1 MLRLKEQLTR
11 TARLATIM
19 FSIHSLY
26 TSPVGNP
33 YATGTD
39 LGVDSNGAL
48 CLQPVFPQNEFYHQL
63 QTRAGNFRNIENFS
77 REPQLELKSI
87 ISPENMES
95 FLSRNSNQ
103 DSRPDNSGVV
113 QCHGNLQSDDKLKDI
128 NDDTI
133 SLQNI
138 VSNRNTIGAG
148 NNTNTMN
155 NNNNNNNSTSSISS
169 SSSNS
174 NNNSPVN
181 QNWEEKP
188 KTSESNN
195 LNNNNNNCNDIGCSS
210 NTNDENKH
218 KLHPDSNEEGT
229 NCWVGDGVIKEEKSD
244 GIAVGGL
251 GWSGTG
257 VVDVK
262 VERGESK
269 AFKCHLCRKAF
280 SRRANLRNHERAHW
294 NGKQHACP
302 HCGKLFSH
310 RAHLVIH
317 ERTHTGEK
325 PFLCPVCPKHF
336 AQKVHLQNHARTH
349 TGEKPYRC
357 RFCSK
362 AFARR
367 DHLNNHERIHTGEKP
382 FTCARCSKSFTQRG
396 HLKNHQ
402 RTHTGEAPFKCTMCS
417 KAFVQRSHLNNH
429 ERTHNNS
436 DITNGAG
443 CGSSNSSTGSV
454 SSNSVCSQHGCKFR
468 VGGDRSHCHQ
478 QDERQDS
485 GTGLCHD
492 FSNCSDGGCFSCD
505 SQPNSSI
512 VIKVEAKSFD
522 ECDEIDGEQQQQQ
535 QCNQG
540 NGCHYNNCNC
550 TQLQHLSA
558 QSHNSCNCGC
568 NPLPSCH
575 HNHHHTPQLFCSRLN
590 HATINCNPDGFVTTC
605 KKEVFDSP
613 QDDAKRHDASQS
625 DVRTFTYDICKK
637 VMAQKSGLK
646 KCKNTSTGEVLYSA
660 LNLLS
665 GYNH

>member
-1 MLRLKEQLTR
+1 M
-11 TARLATIM
+11 
-19 FSIHSLY
+19 
-26 TSPVGNP
+26 GNP

-63 QTRAGNFRNIENFS
+63 QTRTGNIRNFENFP

-87 ISPENMES
+87 ISPEHAEN
-95 FLSRNSNQ
+95 FLSRNANHQLHSDSN
-103 DSRPDNSGVV
+103 NMT
-113 QCHGNLQSDDKLKDI
+113 QCHNALQSDDKLKDA

-138 VSNRNTIGAG
+138 VSNSGNVGTGN
-148 NNTNTMN
+148 NNTNNNNNNSSSSNNNNSSNSSNNNN
-155 NNNNNNNSTSSISS
+155 NNNNNNNSK
-169 SSSNS
+169 ND
-174 NNNSPVN
+174 NSPVN
-181 QNWEEKP
+181 QNWEEK
-188 KTSESNN
+188 TQSTE
-195 LNNNNNNCNDIGCSS
+195 NNNVTCIDTGSNG
-210 NTNDENKH
+210 NTNEDDGS
-218 KLHPDSNEEGT
+218 KLPQNSSEEGT
-229 NCWVGDGVIKEEKSD
+229 NCWAGDAVIKEEKGD

-362 AFARR
+362 AFAQR

-429 ERTHNNS
+429 ERTHNNN

-443 CGSSNSSTGSV
+443 CGSSNSNSNSST
-454 SSNSVCSQHGCKFR
+454 SSNSACSQQGCRFQVSR
-468 VGGDRSHCHQ
+468 DRTHCHP
-478 QDERQDS
+478 QDESPDS
-485 GTGLCHD
+485 GAVVCHD
-492 FSNCSDGGCFSCD
+492 FSNCSNGGGSGSFSCD
-505 SQPNSSI
+505 GRPTSS
-512 VIKVEAKSFD
+512 VVVKVEAKSFD
-522 ECDEIDGEQQQQQ
+522 ECDEIDGELQL
-535 QCNQG
+535 CSNG

-550 TQLQHLSA
+550 TQIQHLGVP
-558 QSHNSCNCGC
+558 SHNSCNCGC
-568 NPLPSCH
+568 SPLPSCH
-575 HNHHHTPQLFCSRLN
+575 HSHHTPQISCGHLN
-590 HATINCNPDGFVTTC
+590 HTNINCNPDSFVTTC
-605 KKEVFDSP
+605 KKEVFDCP
-613 QDDAKRHDASQS
+613 QQDDTKRHETSQS

-637 VMAQKSGLK
+637 VLAQKAGLK